1 MMSKIGQRFD
11 MTYQKDRPFNDLP
24 PLPPAGIDLE
34 TPAILKKLTV
44 AARNLAELNGLCETL
59 PDPRLFINTIVLQES
74 RNSTAIEN
82 IVTTQD
88 ELYKATLEE
97 GMEQNLAAKEVIRY
111 RDALYVGLE
120 RMIGQKG
127 LILTNT
133 MVEIVQTIKQN
144 KAGIRGVPGTAL
156 RNAVNGDVVYTPP
169 SGEDVLREKL
179 AALERFIN
187 EDHLSV
193 MDPLIKL
200 ALIHYQ
206 FEAIHP
212 FADGNG
218 RAGRIINT
226 LYLVQQQLLTQPV
239 LYISAYIV
247 QHKTAYYQLL
257 REITETGHWEGWMLY
272 ILTAIAETSR
282 ETTLKIREILALKEE
297 LGKALKTVL
306 GSSYNHDLL
315 QEMFALPY
323 LKIDTLQKKKIA
335 HRQTAS
341 SWLSKLAK
349 ADILR
354 TQKLGRSTYFINYR
368 LMEILAG

>member
-1 MMSKIGQRFD
+1 
-11 MTYQKDRPFNDLP
+11 MTYQKDTPFNDLP

-34 TPAILKKLTV
+34 TPAVLKRLTV

-111 RDALYVGLE
+111 RDALYVGLG
-120 RMIGQKG
+120 RMIDQKG

-144 KAGIRGVPGTAL
+144 KAGIRGLPGTAL

-193 MDPLIKL
+193 MDPLVKL

-226 LYLVQQQLLTQPV
+226 LYLVQQQLLSQPV

-257 REITETGHWEGWMLY
+257 REITETGRWESWILY

-282 ETTLKIREILALKEE
+282 ETTLKIRQILALKEE
-297 LGKALKTVL
+297 LGKALKRVL

-341 SWLSKLAK
+341 SWLAKLTR

>member
-1 MMSKIGQRFD
+1 MKSKIGQKFD
-11 MTYQKDRPFNDLP
+11 MTYQKDKPFNDLP

-34 TPAILKKLTV
+34 TPAVLKKLTV

-111 RDALYVGLE
+111 RDALYVGLG
-120 RMIGQKG
+120 RMIDQKG

-144 KAGIRGVPGTAL
+144 KAGIRVVPGTAL

-179 AALERFIN
+179 AALEHFIN

-282 ETTLKIREILALKEE
+282 ETTLKIRQILALKEE
-297 LGKALKTVL
+297 LGKTLKTVL

-341 SWLSKLAK
+341 SWLTRLTR

>member
-1 MMSKIGQRFD
+1 M
-11 MTYQKDRPFNDLP
+11 
-24 PLPPAGIDLE
+24 
-34 TPAILKKLTV
+34 
-44 AARNLAELNGLCETL
+44 
-59 PDPRLFINTIVLQES
+59 
-74 RNSTAIEN
+74 
-82 IVTTQD
+82 
-88 ELYKATLEE
+88 
-97 GMEQNLAAKEVIRY
+97 
-111 RDALYVGLE
+111 
-120 RMIGQKG
+120 
-127 LILTNT
+127 
-133 MVEIVQTIKQN
+133 
-144 KAGIRGVPGTAL
+144 
-156 RNAVNGDVVYTPP
+156 VYTPP

-239 LYISAYIV
+239 LYTRSTYIV
-247 QHKTAYYQLL
+247 KHKTVAYQLYKGNFS
-257 REITETGHWEGWMLY
+257 ETGHWESWILY

-282 ETTLKIREILALKEE
+282 ETTLKIREILRLKEE

-341 SWLSKLAK
+341 SWLGRLAR

-354 TQKLGRSTYFINYR
+354 AQKIGRSTYFINYR